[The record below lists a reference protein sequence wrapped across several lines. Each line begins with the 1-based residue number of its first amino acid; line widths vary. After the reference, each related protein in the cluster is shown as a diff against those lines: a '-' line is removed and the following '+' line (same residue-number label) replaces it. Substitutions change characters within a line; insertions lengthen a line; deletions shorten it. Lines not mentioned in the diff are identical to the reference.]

1 VTKTGRF
8 DSAYLRRVNC
18 VKAFCAIREHG
29 QVSRSEL
36 AEITGL
42 SRATVSEVIREL
54 LEREFVREVGSES
67 TSRGR
72 PPVRL
77 EVNPLRYY
85 LVAVEIDVGWV
96 VVAIT
101 TLVGEIIVQHREEF
115 RTYDYHFVLSLCR
128 RAIADLLRQQGIQ
141 REDVLGVGVA
151 VPGQVDL
158 NRRVVAFAPNLR
170 WRDAHL
176 ADDLEDYLHL
186 PVLVSNE
193 AMLGA
198 MAEKW
203 FGRGKDARFLVY
215 VSVKGGLGCG
225 IMNERSLNLGV
236 SGSAGELGHMSID
249 PRGPKCSCGS
259 QGCWEVYVD
268 EQAIIDR
275 AFRALS
281 TAGES
286 LLLKIPAAENRKL
299 TVDDIVNGAA
309 QGDRAA
315 VEVIRET
322 AWYMGIGIANIVNGI
337 NPDLVIIGGR
347 IARSEL
353 LFDEAKRV
361 VRERSLQIPAEKVCL
376 AATGLGDNVA
386 LLGCVALLL
395 DTLLEQPDGRLNTD
409 CVRAN

>member
-1 VTKTGRF
+1 MTKTGRF

-128 RAIADLLRQQGIQ
+128 RAIADLCGSKVFKR
-141 REDVLGVGVA
+141 RCLGSWSG
-151 VPGQVDL
+151 GTRSGDL

-170 WRDAHL
+170 WRDVSL
-176 ADDLEDYLHL
+176 ADDLEDYLQL

-203 FGRGKDARFLVY
+203 FGKGKDARLLVY

-259 QGCWEVYVD
+259 QGCWEVYVV

-299 TVDDIVNGAA
+299 TVDDVINGAA

-315 VEVIRET
+315 MEVIRET
-322 AWYMGIGIANIVNGI
+322 AWYLGVGIANIVNAI

-353 LFDEAKRV
+353 LFEEAKRV

-395 DTLLEQPDGRLNTD
+395 DTLLEQPDGRLNSD
-409 CVRAN
+409 SVRAN